1 MLGRSIRTG
10 SRPVDPFEFTV
21 QPSCPDCGTVLRTV
35 AGLDVCAECGHW
47 VPLDDVTRPDDD
59 SPGLGGY

>member
-1 MLGRSIRTG
+1 M
-10 SRPVDPFEFTV
+10 DPFEFTV